1 MALGRLIELLKDH
14 PWRNYV
20 IVNLVLIV
28 LEKLVEHDFVCPCR
42 PGYSEAFFSLYLAMP
57 LLMTLN
63 FGFYM
68 WNSKLWSE
76 PQSQS
81 GCKYFCRCCGKFLT
95 CTVPSVFWVT
105 LFFGDGRFLACVITP
120 LQEDHVDTIA
130 LPPWEWCDKNR
141 TLTDE
146 QNHVQISFYISKMA
160 VFIIISITF
169 LGVLIYQFC
178 NACCHCGCCRYCD
191 ACCESCMASEQP
203 PAQPPGESNGQP
215 HDESNGQPSGES
227 NGQPPGDSNSQ
238 HPGKSRDQPIDESI
252 DQPSHNFTAQPE
264 ECTSLLP
271 NDMELK
277 TFSSNQ

>member
-146 QNHVQISFYISKMA
+146 QNHVQISFYISK
-160 VFIIISITF
+160 
-169 LGVLIYQFC
+169 
-178 NACCHCGCCRYCD
+178 
-191 ACCESCMASEQP
+191 P